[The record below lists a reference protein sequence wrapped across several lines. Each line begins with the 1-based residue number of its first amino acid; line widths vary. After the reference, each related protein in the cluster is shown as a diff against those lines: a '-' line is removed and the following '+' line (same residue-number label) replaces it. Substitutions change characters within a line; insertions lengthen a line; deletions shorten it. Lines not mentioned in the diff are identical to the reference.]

1 MTLSS
6 TKLVAFFLVLGF
18 TICSTEARGA
28 DWKEFAET
36 TAGIFYYEKASV
48 TSPSKGFFRVWIHNV
63 NKHETSL
70 IEINCR
76 EKDYRV
82 LDVVEYDETDRMKDR
97 FDYYDNPN
105 WLVISQNTVPEPLHS
120 ILCPL
125 REPETGL

>member
-1 MTLSS
+1 MKLLS
-6 TKLVAFFLVLGF
+6 TKLGAIFLVLGF
-18 TICSTEARGA
+18 TICYTEAYGA

-36 TAGIFYYEKASV
+36 TAGIFYYDKASV
-48 TSPSKGFFRVWIHNV
+48 TSPSKGFFRLWIHNV
-63 NKHETSL
+63 DKHETSL
-70 IEINCR
+70 IEIDCR

-125 REPETGL
+125 REPETGF

>member
-1 MTLSS
+1 M
-6 TKLVAFFLVLGF
+6 KLVSAKLGVLILVLGF
-18 TICSTEARGA
+18 TICCTEVWGA

-36 TAGIFYYEKASV
+36 TAGIFYYDKASV

-70 IEINCR
+70 IEIACR

-82 LDVVEYDETDRMKDR
+82 LDVVGYDEVDHIKDR
-97 FDYYDNPN
+97 YDYYDNPD

-125 REPETGL
+125 REAESGL

>member
-1 MTLSS
+1 MKRSA
-6 TKLVAFFLVLGF
+6 TKLGAFFLALGF
-18 TICSTEARGA
+18 TLCHTEVWSA

-36 TAGIFYYEKASV
+36 TAGIFYYDKASV
-48 TSPSKGFFRVWIHNV
+48 TSPSRGFFRVWIHSV

-97 FDYYDNPN
+97 FDYYDNPD

>member
-1 MTLSS
+1 MKRSS
-6 TKLVAFFLVLGF
+6 TKLGAFFLVLGF
-18 TICSTEARGA
+18 AICCTEAWGA

-48 TSPSKGFFRVWIHNV
+48 TSPSKGFFRVWIDNV

-82 LDVVEYDETDRMKDR
+82 LDVVEYDETDRIKDR
-97 FDYYDNPN
+97 QDYNDNPN
-105 WLVISQNTVPEPLHS
+105 WLVISMNTVPEPLHS

-125 REPETGL
+125 REAESGL

>member
-1 MTLSS
+1 MKLPS
-6 TKLVAFFLVLGF
+6 TKLGAFFLVLGV
-18 TICSTEARGA
+18 TICCTEARGA

-36 TAGIFYYEKASV
+36 TAGFFYYDKASV

-82 LDVVEYDETDRMKDR
+82 LDVVEYDETGRIKDR
-97 FDYYDNPN
+97 HDYNDNPN
-105 WLVISQNTVPEPLHS
+105 WLVISMNTVPEPLHS

-125 REPETGL
+125 REAG

>member
-1 MTLSS
+1 MKRSS
-6 TKLVAFFLVLGF
+6 TKLGAFFLVLGF
-18 TICSTEARGA
+18 TICCTEAWGA

-82 LDVVEYDETDRMKDR
+82 LDVVEYDETDRIKDR
-97 FDYYDNPN
+97 QDYNDNPN
-105 WLVISQNTVPEPLHS
+105 WVVISMNTVPEPLHS

-125 REPETGL
+125 REAESGL